1 MIVITLNRGFLQ
13 ECNKKVLKIHLL
25 QTLIFLQRLSA
36 SINLVVEWNLKE
48 SVLNRTA
55 YLFFI
60 KGS

>member
-1 MIVITLNRGFLQ
+1 MIVITLNRGILQ

-36 SINLVVEWNLKE
+36 SINLVVKWNLKE

>member
-1 MIVITLNRGFLQ
+1 MIVITLNRGVLQ

-36 SINLVVEWNLKE
+36 SINLVAEWNLKE

>member
-1 MIVITLNRGFLQ
+1 MIVITLNPGALQ

-25 QTLIFLQRLSA
+25 KTLIFLQRLSA
-36 SINLVVEWNLKE
+36 SINLVVECNLKE

>member
-1 MIVITLNRGFLQ
+1 MIVITLNRGVLQ

-36 SINLVVEWNLKE
+36 NINLVVEWNLKE

>member
-1 MIVITLNRGFLQ
+1 MIVITLNRGVLQ

>member
-1 MIVITLNRGFLQ
+1 MIVITLNRGVLQ

-55 YLFFI
+55 YL
-60 KGS
+60 SS

>member
-1 MIVITLNRGFLQ
+1 MIVITLNRGVLQ
-13 ECNKKVLKIHLL
+13 ECNKTVLKIHLL

>member
-1 MIVITLNRGFLQ
+1 MIVITLNRGVLQ

-36 SINLVVEWNLKE
+36 SINLVVEWTLKE